1 MDREL
6 ERYIKGQTRRAPR
19 NERELVAPAKRIYDQ
34 TRLAGLEV
42 DAAVALGDHIM
53 ERLVRHDRRR
63 RHLAQGDM
71 TLNLLLAD
79 IEAETVEQVKRIQN
93 RHGDGWGM

>member
-1 MDREL
+1 MDNSLVGYGRREVRPSRGDRPL
-6 ERYIKGQTRRAPR
+6 AAEAKQIYDRTRRA
-19 NERELVAPAKRIYDQ
+19 
-34 TRLAGLEV
+34 GFEV

-63 RHLAQGDM
+63 RHLAKDDA
-71 TLNLLLAD
+71 TLNLILAD

-93 RHGDGWGM
+93 RHGDGWGL